1 VHRHEDRREAQEHI
15 DELAQLVDTYGVP
28 VADRELVGIDFPQAK
43 FLIGSGKAE
52 LVKERAKAMG
62 ADVIIFDDDLTP
74 AQQRNW
80 EKLTGM
86 AVIDRREVILGIF
99 ADRAQTREAKLQ
111 VELARAEYSLPRLK
125 RAWTHLERQRGGGS
139 MRGGAG
145 EQQIEVDRRM
155 VEERISVLKRE
166 IEHVRRVRATQRRTR
181 QAVPVPNAALVGYTN
196 AGKSSLMNALTGAG
210 VLVENKL
217 FATLDP
223 TTRRFELPNRQPL
236 LLTDTVGFIRKL
248 PHDLVDAF
256 KATLEETQLATFLV
270 HVVDASHPAAER
282 QIAAVDAVLEE
293 LEALD
298 KPTILVLNKVDAV
311 DDRSALRAL
320 AGERAHVVET
330 SALNG
335 EGLATLVETMMAL
348 TPTDLE
354 EVSLRIPACRSDL
367 VSLLHREG
375 HVTAEKYEEDGMAV
389 VTALAPRKHLPE
401 LEPYVT
407 V

>member
-1 VHRHEDRREAQEHI
+1 
-15 DELAQLVDTYGVP
+15 
-28 VADRELVGIDFPQAK
+28 
-43 FLIGSGKAE
+43 
-52 LVKERAKAMG
+52 
-62 ADVIIFDDDLTP
+62 
-74 AQQRNW
+74 
-80 EKLTGM
+80 
-86 AVIDRREVILGIF
+86 
-99 ADRAQTREAKLQ
+99 
-111 VELARAEYSLPRLK
+111 
-125 RAWTHLERQRGGGS
+125 